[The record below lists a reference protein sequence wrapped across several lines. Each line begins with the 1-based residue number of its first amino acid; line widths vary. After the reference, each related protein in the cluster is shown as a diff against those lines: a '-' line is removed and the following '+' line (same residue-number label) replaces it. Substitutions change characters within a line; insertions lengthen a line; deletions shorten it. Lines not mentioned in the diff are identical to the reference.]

1 MKKIL
6 LIISALVLTVSLGA
20 QTKEAVLKSIDKA
33 QATVENPKKATN
45 PSSWMKLGESYINA
59 YTFPQSGLWI
69 GAQAMETKLLLKGQQ
84 VLSTETK
91 NCSGVDFTVEVY
103 AD

>member
-1 MKKIL
+1 MIKLNIMKKIL
-6 LIISALVLTVSLGA
+6 LIISALVLTMSLGA

-59 YTFPQSGLWI
+59 YTFTNKKFIIRFWKI
-69 GAQAMETKLLLKGQQ
+69 F
-84 VLSTETK
+84 
-91 NCSGVDFTVEVY
+91 C
-103 AD
+103 